1 MSQKVISV
9 STLVHYLKSKLESDN
24 LIQKVLVEGEISNFS
39 SYRSGHWY
47 FSLKDKNSLIRC
59 VMFSS
64 YNKKVNFSPKDGD
77 KVIIQADVSVYE
89 QRGDI
94 QLLVYAMKS
103 NTIGDLYLE
112 YERLKKKLFDEG
124 LFDDKH
130 KKIIPKYPMDIA
142 LVTGAN
148 TAARSDVLTTLNRR
162 WPIARIHEFN
172 ALVQG
177 KDSAKQ
183 VIDALL
189 KADACN
195 YDVILLVRG
204 GGSIED
210 LWSFNDEQL
219 ARVIFNLNTPI
230 ITGIGHE
237 INFTISDY
245 VADLRAPT
253 PTGAAERCAPD
264 QKDVL
269 QNLNIIYDRIT
280 KAINRK
286 RTILTDELNDYKNS
300 YVFTSPQRLYSEK
313 EIYLENLNR
322 ALNQSLKIY
331 TTELHHELNQYS
343 SQMTT
348 VVKDITSSLSST
360 LNKNQ
365 EHLNLA
371 IKLISNQNKNQL
383 IQYAKLLD
391 AYSPL
396 KSLTRGYAIIEN
408 KEGNSIKSANNI
420 YVGDTLTITLQ
431 DGKIIAKAEEIIK
444 EKDNG

>member
-1 MSQKVISV
+1 MSQKIISV
-9 STLVHYLKSKLESDN
+9 STLVHYLKSKLESDS

-47 FSLKDKNSLIRC
+47 FSLKDESSLIRC

-64 YNKKVNFSPKDGD
+64 YNKKVKFLPKDGD

-103 NTIGDLYLE
+103 DTIGELYLE

-124 LFDDKH
+124 LFYESH
-130 KKIIPKYPMDIA
+130 KKKIPEYPMHIA

-162 WPIARIHEFN
+162 WPIAIIHEFN

-177 KDSAKQ
+177 KDSAEQ
-183 VIDALL
+183 VIQALL
-189 KADACN
+189 KADVSGC
-195 YDVILLVRG
+195 DVILLVRG

-210 LWSFNDEQL
+210 LWSFNDEKL
-219 ARVIFNLNTPI
+219 AHVIYDLNTPI

-264 QKDVL
+264 QNDVL
-269 QNLNIIYDRIT
+269 KHLNIMHERIVG
-280 KAINRK
+280 AITRK
-286 RTILTDELNDYKNS
+286 DNVLKEELNTYKNS

-313 EIYLENLNR
+313 AMDLEHLNTE
-322 ALNQSLKIY
+322 LLQSLKFIQN
-331 TTELHHELNQYS
+331 ELNH
-343 SQMTT
+343 
-348 VVKDITSSLSST
+348 T
-360 LNKNQ
+360 LNHQ
-365 EHLNLA
+365 S
-371 IKLISNQNKNQL
+371 IRMNQL
-383 IQYAKLLD
+383 IQSNILSMKTTLNYDLEHLESAIDIILKNSKNKFMQQANLLD

-396 KSLTRGYAIIEN
+396 KSLTRGYSILE
-408 KEGNSIKSANNI
+408 KEGNSVKSANNI
-420 YVGDTLTITLQ
+420 YVGDSLTIILQ
-431 DGKIIAKAEEIIK
+431 DGKVMATATNIIK
-444 EKDNG
+444 EKENG

>member
-1 MSQKVISV
+1 MSQNVVSV

-39 SYRSGHWY
+39 NYRSGHWY
-47 FSLKDKNSLIRC
+47 FSLKDENSLIRC

-64 YNKKVNFSPKDGD
+64 YNKKVQFAPKDGD

-103 NTIGDLYLE
+103 DKIGDLYLQFE
-112 YERLKKKLFDEG
+112 KLKAKLYAEG
-124 LFDDKH
+124 LFDDKY
-130 KKIIPKYPMDIA
+130 KKPIPLYPMNIA

-162 WPIARIHEFN
+162 WPIAEIHEYS

-177 KDSAKQ
+177 NESAGQ
-183 VIDALL
+183 IINALSR
-189 KADACN
+189 ADN
-195 YDVILLVRG
+195 NHHDVILLVRG

-210 LWSFNDEQL
+210 LWSFNDETL
-219 ARVIFNLNTPI
+219 ARTIFNLKTPI

-237 INFTISDY
+237 INYTISDY

-269 QNLNIIYDRIT
+269 NMLNVYQTRLNTAIT
-280 KAINRK
+280 TKKDHASR
-286 RTILTDELNDYKNS
+286 ELNKYS
-300 YVFTSPQRLYSEK
+300 SSFVFSSPQRLYSEK
-313 EIYLENLNR
+313 EMQLENLSN
-322 ALNQSLKIY
+322 ALYHSVHTYEMNLEQSLSRYDNLLTSTIKDN
-331 TTELHHELNQYS
+331 L
-343 SQMTT
+343 SQ
-348 VVKDITSSLSST
+348 
-360 LNKNQ
+360 
-365 EHLNLA
+365 LNLDINEYKNKLNNSVKF
-371 IKLISNQNKNQL
+371 IKDKKENCLRQN
-383 IQYAKLLD
+383 AGLLD

-396 KSLTRGYAIIEN
+396 KSLARGYAIVE
-408 KEGNSIKSANNI
+408 KDGEAIKSTDNLHTD
-420 YVGDTLTITLQ
+420 DTLSIRMY
-431 DGKIIAKAEEIIK
+431 DGKIITKVAEIIK
-444 EKDNG
+444 EKQHG

>member
-1 MSQKVISV
+1 MSQNVVSV

-39 SYRSGHWY
+39 NYRSGHWY
-47 FSLKDKNSLIRC
+47 FSLKDENSLIRC

-64 YNKKVNFSPKDGD
+64 YNKKVQFAPKDGD

-103 NTIGDLYLE
+103 DKIGDLYLQFE
-112 YERLKKKLFDEG
+112 KLKAKLYAEG
-124 LFDDKH
+124 LFDDKY
-130 KKIIPKYPMDIA
+130 KKPIPLYPMNIA

-162 WPIARIHEFN
+162 WPIAEIHEYS

-177 KDSAKQ
+177 NESAGQ
-183 VIDALL
+183 IINALSR
-189 KADACN
+189 ADN
-195 YDVILLVRG
+195 NHHDVILLVRG

-210 LWSFNDEQL
+210 LWSFNDETL
-219 ARVIFNLNTPI
+219 ARTIFNLKTPI

-237 INFTISDY
+237 INYTISDY

-269 QNLNIIYDRIT
+269 NMLNVYQTRLNTAIT
-280 KAINRK
+280 TKKDHASR
-286 RTILTDELNDYKNS
+286 ELNKYS
-300 YVFTSPQRLYSEK
+300 SSFVFSSPQRLYSEK
-313 EIYLENLNR
+313 EMQLENLSN
-322 ALNQSLKIY
+322 ALYHSVHTYEMNLEQSLSRYANLLTSTIKDN
-331 TTELHHELNQYS
+331 L
-343 SQMTT
+343 SQ
-348 VVKDITSSLSST
+348 
-360 LNKNQ
+360 
-365 EHLNLA
+365 LNLDINEYKNKLNNSVKF
-371 IKLISNQNKNQL
+371 IKDKKENCLRQN
-383 IQYAKLLD
+383 AGLLD

-396 KSLTRGYAIIEN
+396 KSLARGYAIVE
-408 KEGNSIKSANNI
+408 KDGEAIKSTDNLHTD
-420 YVGDTLTITLQ
+420 DTLSIRMY
-431 DGKIIAKAEEIIK
+431 DGKIITKVAEIIK
-444 EKDNG
+444 EKQHG

>member
-1 MSQKVISV
+1 MSQNVVSV

-39 SYRSGHWY
+39 NYRSGHWY
-47 FSLKDKNSLIRC
+47 FSLKDENSLIRC

-64 YNKKVNFSPKDGD
+64 YNKKVQFAPKDGD

-103 NTIGDLYLE
+103 DKIGDLYLQFE
-112 YERLKKKLFDEG
+112 KLKAKLYAEG
-124 LFDDKH
+124 LFNDKY
-130 KKIIPKYPMDIA
+130 KKPIPLYPMNIA

-162 WPIARIHEFN
+162 WPIAEIHEYS

-177 KDSAKQ
+177 NESAGQ
-183 VIDALL
+183 IINALSR
-189 KADACN
+189 ADN
-195 YDVILLVRG
+195 NHHDVILLVRG

-210 LWSFNDEQL
+210 LWSFNDETL
-219 ARVIFNLNTPI
+219 ARTIFNLKTPI

-237 INFTISDY
+237 INYTISDY

-269 QNLNIIYDRIT
+269 NMLNVYQTRLNTAIT
-280 KAINRK
+280 TKKDHASR
-286 RTILTDELNDYKNS
+286 ELNKYS
-300 YVFTSPQRLYSEK
+300 SSFVFSSPQRLYSEK
-313 EIYLENLNR
+313 EMQLENLSN
-322 ALNQSLKIY
+322 ALYHSVHTYEMNLEQSLSRYANLLTSTIKDN
-331 TTELHHELNQYS
+331 L
-343 SQMTT
+343 SQ
-348 VVKDITSSLSST
+348 
-360 LNKNQ
+360 
-365 EHLNLA
+365 LNLDINEYKNKLNNSVKF
-371 IKLISNQNKNQL
+371 IKDKKENCLRQN
-383 IQYAKLLD
+383 AGLLD

-396 KSLTRGYAIIEN
+396 KSLARGYAIVE
-408 KEGNSIKSANNI
+408 KDGEAIKSTDNLHTD
-420 YVGDTLTITLQ
+420 DTLSIRMY
-431 DGKIIAKAEEIIK
+431 DGKIITKVAEIIK
-444 EKDNG
+444 EKQHG

>member
-1 MSQKVISV
+1 MSQKIISV
-9 STLVHYLKSKLESDN
+9 STLVHYLKSKLESDS

-47 FSLKDKNSLIRC
+47 FSLKDESSLIRC

-64 YNKKVNFSPKDGD
+64 YNKKVKFLPKDGD

-103 NTIGDLYLE
+103 DTIGELYLE

-124 LFDDKH
+124 LFDESH
-130 KKIIPKYPMDIA
+130 KKKIPEYPMHIA

-162 WPIARIHEFN
+162 WPIAIIHEFN

-177 KDSAKQ
+177 KDSAEQ
-183 VIDALL
+183 VIQALL
-189 KADACN
+189 KADVSGC
-195 YDVILLVRG
+195 DVILLVRG

-210 LWSFNDEQL
+210 LWSFNDEKL
-219 ARVIFNLNTPI
+219 AHVIYDLNTPI

-264 QKDVL
+264 QNDVL
-269 QNLNIIYDRIT
+269 KHLNIMHERIVGT
-280 KAINRK
+280 ITRK
-286 RTILTDELNDYKNS
+286 DNVLKEELNTYKNS

-313 EIYLENLNR
+313 AMDLEHLNTE
-322 ALNQSLKIY
+322 LLQSLKFIQN
-331 TTELHHELNQYS
+331 ELNH
-343 SQMTT
+343 
-348 VVKDITSSLSST
+348 T
-360 LNKNQ
+360 LNHQ
-365 EHLNLA
+365 S
-371 IKLISNQNKNQL
+371 IRMNQL
-383 IQYAKLLD
+383 IQSNILSMKTTLNYDLEHLESAIDIILKNSKNKFMQQANLLD

-396 KSLTRGYAIIEN
+396 KSLTRGYSILE
-408 KEGNSIKSANNI
+408 KEGNSVKSANNI
-420 YVGDTLTITLQ
+420 YVGDSLTIILQ
-431 DGKIIAKAEEIIK
+431 DGKVMATATNIIK
-444 EKDNG
+444 EKENG

>member
-1 MSQKVISV
+1 MSQNVVSV

-39 SYRSGHWY
+39 NYRSGHWY
-47 FSLKDKNSLIRC
+47 FSLKDENSLIRC

-64 YNKKVNFSPKDGD
+64 YNKKVQFAPKDGD

-103 NTIGDLYLE
+103 DKIGDLYLQFE
-112 YERLKKKLFDEG
+112 KLKAKLYAEG
-124 LFDDKH
+124 LFDDKY
-130 KKIIPKYPMDIA
+130 KKPIPLYPMNIA

-162 WPIARIHEFN
+162 WPIAEIHEYS

-177 KDSAKQ
+177 NESAGQ
-183 VIDALL
+183 IINALSR
-189 KADACN
+189 ADN
-195 YDVILLVRG
+195 NHHDVILLVRG

-210 LWSFNDEQL
+210 LWSFNDETL
-219 ARVIFNLNTPI
+219 ARTIFNLKTPI

-237 INFTISDY
+237 INYTISDY

-269 QNLNIIYDRIT
+269 NMLNVYQTRLNTAIT
-280 KAINRK
+280 TKKDHASR
-286 RTILTDELNDYKNS
+286 ELNKYS
-300 YVFTSPQRLYSEK
+300 SSFVFSSPQRLYSEK
-313 EIYLENLNR
+313 EMQLVNLSNALYHSVHTYELNLE
-322 ALNQSLKIY
+322 QSLSRYANLLTSTIKDN
-331 TTELHHELNQYS
+331 L
-343 SQMTT
+343 SQ
-348 VVKDITSSLSST
+348 
-360 LNKNQ
+360 
-365 EHLNLA
+365 LNLDINEYKNKLNNSVKF
-371 IKLISNQNKNQL
+371 IKDKKENCLRQN
-383 IQYAKLLD
+383 AGLLD

-396 KSLTRGYAIIEN
+396 KSLARGYAIVE
-408 KEGNSIKSANNI
+408 KDGEAIKSTDNLHTD
-420 YVGDTLTITLQ
+420 DTLSIRMY
-431 DGKIIAKAEEIIK
+431 DGKIITKVAEIIK
-444 EKDNG
+444 EKQHG

>member
-1 MSQKVISV
+1 MSQKIISV
-9 STLVHYLKSKLESDN
+9 STLVHYLKSKLESDS

-47 FSLKDKNSLIRC
+47 FSLKDENSLIRC

-64 YNKKVNFSPKDGD
+64 YNKKVKFLPKDGD
-77 KVIIQADVSVYE
+77 KVIIQVDVSVYE

-103 NTIGDLYLE
+103 DTIGELYLE

-124 LFDDKH
+124 LFDESH
-130 KKIIPKYPMDIA
+130 KKKIPEYPMHIA

-162 WPIARIHEFN
+162 WPIADIHEFN

-177 KDSAKQ
+177 KDSAEQ
-183 VIDALL
+183 VIQALL
-189 KADACN
+189 KADVSQC
-195 YDVILLVRG
+195 DVILLVRG

-210 LWSFNDEQL
+210 LWSFNDEKL
-219 ARVIFNLNTPI
+219 AHVIYDLNTPI

-264 QKDVL
+264 QNDVL
-269 QNLNIIYDRIT
+269 KHLNIMHERIVG
-280 KAINRK
+280 AINRK
-286 RTILTDELNDYKNS
+286 EQALKDELDTYKNS
-300 YVFTSPQRLYSEK
+300 YVFTSPERLYSEK
-313 EIYLENLNR
+313 EIYLEHLNTE
-322 ALNQSLKIY
+322 LIQSLKLIQN
-331 TTELHHELNQYS
+331 ELNH
-343 SQMTT
+343 T
-348 VVKDITSSLSST
+348 LSHHS
-360 LNKNQ
+360 
-365 EHLNLA
+365 
-371 IKLISNQNKNQL
+371 IRMNQL
-383 IQYAKLLD
+383 IQNNILSLKNTLTYDEEHLKSAIDFILKNKKNEFVQQANLLD

-396 KSLTRGYAIIEN
+396 KSLTRGYSILE
-408 KEGNSIKSANNI
+408 KEGNSVKSANNI
-420 YVGDTLTITLQ
+420 YVGDSLTIILQ
-431 DGKIIAKAEEIIK
+431 DGKVMATATNIIK
-444 EKDNG
+444 ENENG

>member
-1 MSQKVISV
+1 MSQNVVSV

-39 SYRSGHWY
+39 NYRSGHWY
-47 FSLKDKNSLIRC
+47 FSLKDENSLIRC

-64 YNKKVNFSPKDGD
+64 YNKKVQFAPKDGH

-103 NTIGDLYLE
+103 DKIGDLYLQFE
-112 YERLKKKLFDEG
+112 KLKAKLYAEG
-124 LFDDKH
+124 LFDDKY
-130 KKIIPKYPMDIA
+130 KKPIPLYPMNIA

-162 WPIARIHEFN
+162 WPIAEIHEYS

-177 KDSAKQ
+177 NESAGQ
-183 VIDALL
+183 IINALSR
-189 KADACN
+189 ADN
-195 YDVILLVRG
+195 NHHDVILLVRG

-210 LWSFNDEQL
+210 LWSFNDETL
-219 ARVIFNLNTPI
+219 ARTIFNLKTPI

-237 INFTISDY
+237 INYTISDY

-269 QNLNIIYDRIT
+269 NMLNVYQTRLNTAIT
-280 KAINRK
+280 TKKDHASR
-286 RTILTDELNDYKNS
+286 ELNKYS
-300 YVFTSPQRLYSEK
+300 SSFVFSSPQRLYSEK
-313 EIYLENLNR
+313 EMQLENLSN
-322 ALNQSLKIY
+322 ALYHSVHTYEMNLEQSLSRYANLLTSTIKDN
-331 TTELHHELNQYS
+331 L
-343 SQMTT
+343 SQ
-348 VVKDITSSLSST
+348 
-360 LNKNQ
+360 
-365 EHLNLA
+365 LNLDINEYKNKLNNSVKF
-371 IKLISNQNKNQL
+371 IKDKKENCLRQN
-383 IQYAKLLD
+383 AGLLD

-396 KSLTRGYAIIEN
+396 KSLARGYAIVGKDGEA
-408 KEGNSIKSANNI
+408 IKSTDNLHTD
-420 YVGDTLTITLQ
+420 DTLSIRMY
-431 DGKIIAKAEEIIK
+431 DGKIITKVAEIIK
-444 EKDNG
+444 EKQHG

>member
-1 MSQKVISV
+1 MSQKIISV
-9 STLVHYLKSKLESDN
+9 STLVHYLKSKLESDS

-47 FSLKDKNSLIRC
+47 FSLKDENSLIRC

-64 YNKKVNFSPKDGD
+64 YNKKVKFLPKDGD

-103 NTIGDLYLE
+103 DTIGELYLE

-124 LFDDKH
+124 LFDESH
-130 KKIIPKYPMDIA
+130 KKKIPEYPMHIA

-162 WPIARIHEFN
+162 WPIADIHEFN

-177 KDSAKQ
+177 KDSAEQ
-183 VIDALL
+183 VIQALL
-189 KADACN
+189 KADVSHC
-195 YDVILLVRG
+195 DVILLVRG

-210 LWSFNDEQL
+210 LWSFNDEKL
-219 ARVIFNLNTPI
+219 AHVIYDLNTPI

-264 QKDVL
+264 QNDVL
-269 QNLNIIYDRIT
+269 KHLNIMHERIVGAVT
-280 KAINRK
+280 RK
-286 RTILTDELNDYKNS
+286 EQALKDELDTYKNS

-313 EIYLENLNR
+313 EIYLEHLNTE
-322 ALNQSLKIY
+322 LIQSLKLIQN
-331 TTELHHELNQYS
+331 ELNH
-343 SQMTT
+343 T
-348 VVKDITSSLSST
+348 LSHHS
-360 LNKNQ
+360 
-365 EHLNLA
+365 
-371 IKLISNQNKNQL
+371 IRMNQL
-383 IQYAKLLD
+383 IQNNILSLKNTLTYDEEHLKSAIDFILKNKKNEFVQQANLLD

-396 KSLTRGYAIIEN
+396 KSLTRGYSILE
-408 KEGNSIKSANNI
+408 KEGNSVKSANNI
-420 YVGDTLTITLQ
+420 YVGDSLTIILQ
-431 DGKIIAKAEEIIK
+431 DGKVMATATNIIK
-444 EKDNG
+444 ENENG

>member
-1 MSQKVISV
+1 MSQNVVSV

-39 SYRSGHWY
+39 NYRSGHWY
-47 FSLKDKNSLIRC
+47 FSLKDENSLIRC

-64 YNKKVNFSPKDGD
+64 YNKKVQFAPKDGD

-103 NTIGDLYLE
+103 DKIGDLYLQFE
-112 YERLKKKLFDEG
+112 KLKAKLYAEG
-124 LFDDKH
+124 LFDDKY
-130 KKIIPKYPMDIA
+130 KKPIPLYPMNIA

-162 WPIARIHEFN
+162 WPIAEIHEYS

-177 KDSAKQ
+177 NESAGQ
-183 VIDALL
+183 IINALSR
-189 KADACN
+189 ADN
-195 YDVILLVRG
+195 NHHDVILLVRG

-210 LWSFNDEQL
+210 LWSFNDETL
-219 ARVIFNLNTPI
+219 ARTIFNLKTPI

-237 INFTISDY
+237 INYTISDY

-269 QNLNIIYDRIT
+269 NMLNVYQTRLNTAIT
-280 KAINRK
+280 TKKDHASR
-286 RTILTDELNDYKNS
+286 ELNKYS
-300 YVFTSPQRLYSEK
+300 SSFVFSSPQRLYSEK
-313 EIYLENLNR
+313 EMQLENLSN
-322 ALNQSLKIY
+322 ALYHSVHTYEMNLEQSLSRYANLLTSTIKDN
-331 TTELHHELNQYS
+331 L
-343 SQMTT
+343 SQ
-348 VVKDITSSLSST
+348 
-360 LNKNQ
+360 
-365 EHLNLA
+365 LNLDINEYKNKLNNSVKF
-371 IKLISNQNKNQL
+371 IKDKKENYLRQN
-383 IQYAKLLD
+383 ASLLD

-396 KSLTRGYAIIEN
+396 KSLARGYAIVE
-408 KEGNSIKSANNI
+408 KDGEAIKSTDNLHTD
-420 YVGDTLTITLQ
+420 DTLSIRMY
-431 DGKIIAKAEEIIK
+431 DGKIITKVAEIIK
-444 EKDNG
+444 EKQHG

>member
-1 MSQKVISV
+1 MSQNVVSV

-39 SYRSGHWY
+39 NYRSGHWY
-47 FSLKDKNSLIRC
+47 FSLKDENSLIRC

-64 YNKKVNFSPKDGD
+64 YNKKVQFAPKDGD

-103 NTIGDLYLE
+103 DKIGDLYLQFE
-112 YERLKKKLFDEG
+112 KLKAKLYAEG
-124 LFDDKH
+124 LFDDKY
-130 KKIIPKYPMDIA
+130 KKPIPLYPMNIA

-162 WPIARIHEFN
+162 WPIAEIHEYSV
-172 ALVQG
+172 LVQG
-177 KDSAKQ
+177 NESAGQIINALKQ
-183 VIDALL
+183 
-189 KADACN
+189 ADN
-195 YDVILLVRG
+195 NHHDVILLVRG

-210 LWSFNDEQL
+210 LWSFNDETL
-219 ARVIFNLNTPI
+219 ARTIFNLKTPI

-269 QNLNIIYDRIT
+269 NMLNVYQTRLNTAIT
-280 KAINRK
+280 TKKDHASR
-286 RTILTDELNDYKNS
+286 ELNKYS
-300 YVFTSPQRLYSEK
+300 SSFVFSSPQRLYSEK
-313 EIYLENLNR
+313 EMQLVNLSNALYHSVHTYEMNLE
-322 ALNQSLKIY
+322 QSLSRYANLLTSTIKDN
-331 TTELHHELNQYS
+331 L
-343 SQMTT
+343 SQ
-348 VVKDITSSLSST
+348 
-360 LNKNQ
+360 
-365 EHLNLA
+365 LNLDINEYKNKLNNSVKF
-371 IKLISNQNKNQL
+371 IKDKKENCLRQN
-383 IQYAKLLD
+383 AGLLD

-396 KSLTRGYAIIEN
+396 KSLARGYAIVEKN
-408 KEGNSIKSANNI
+408 GEAIKSTDNLQTD
-420 YVGDTLTITLQ
+420 DTLSIRMY
-431 DGKIIAKAEEIIK
+431 DGKIITKVAEIIK
-444 EKDNG
+444 E

>member
-1 MSQKVISV
+1 MSQKIISV
-9 STLVHYLKSKLESDN
+9 STLVHYLKSKLESDS

-47 FSLKDKNSLIRC
+47 FSLKDENSLIRC

-64 YNKKVNFSPKDGD
+64 YNKKVKFLPKDGD

-94 QLLVYAMKS
+94 QLLVYAMKAD
-103 NTIGDLYLE
+103 TIGELYLE

-124 LFDDKH
+124 LFDESH
-130 KKIIPKYPMDIA
+130 KKKIPEYPMHIA

-162 WPIARIHEFN
+162 WPIADIHEFN

-177 KDSAKQ
+177 KDSAEQ
-183 VIDALL
+183 VIQALL
-189 KADACN
+189 KADVSQC
-195 YDVILLVRG
+195 DVILLVRG

-210 LWSFNDEQL
+210 LWSFNDEKL
-219 ARVIFNLNTPI
+219 AHVIYDLNTPI

-253 PTGAAERCAPD
+253 PTGAAERCAPN
-264 QKDVL
+264 QNDVL
-269 QNLNIIYDRIT
+269 KHLNIMHERIVG
-280 KAINRK
+280 AINRK
-286 RTILTDELNDYKNS
+286 EQALKDELDTYKNS

-313 EIYLENLNR
+313 EIYLEHLNTE
-322 ALNQSLKIY
+322 LIQSLKLIQN
-331 TTELHHELNQYS
+331 ELNH
-343 SQMTT
+343 T
-348 VVKDITSSLSST
+348 LSHHS
-360 LNKNQ
+360 
-365 EHLNLA
+365 
-371 IKLISNQNKNQL
+371 IRMNQL
-383 IQYAKLLD
+383 IQNNILSLKNTLTYDEEHLKSAIDFILKNKKNEFVQQANLLD

-396 KSLTRGYAIIEN
+396 KSLTRGYSILE
-408 KEGNSIKSANNI
+408 KEGNSVKSANNI
-420 YVGDTLTITLQ
+420 YVGDSLTIILQ
-431 DGKIIAKAEEIIK
+431 DGKVMATATNIIK
-444 EKDNG
+444 ENENG

>member
-1 MSQKVISV
+1 MSQKIISV
-9 STLVHYLKSKLESDN
+9 STLVHYLKSKLESDS

-47 FSLKDKNSLIRC
+47 FSLKDENSLIRC

-64 YNKKVNFSPKDGD
+64 YNKKVKFLPKDGD

-103 NTIGDLYLE
+103 DTIGELYLE

-124 LFDDKH
+124 LFDESH
-130 KKIIPKYPMDIA
+130 KKKIPEYPMHIA

-162 WPIARIHEFN
+162 WPIAEIHEFN

-177 KDSAKQ
+177 KDSAEQ
-183 VIDALL
+183 VIQALL
-189 KADACN
+189 KADGSHC
-195 YDVILLVRG
+195 DVVLLVRG

-210 LWSFNDEQL
+210 LWSFNDEKL
-219 ARVIFNLNTPI
+219 AHVIYDLNTPI

-264 QKDVL
+264 QNDVL
-269 QNLNIIYDRIT
+269 KHLNIMHERIVGAVT
-280 KAINRK
+280 RK
-286 RTILTDELNDYKNS
+286 DLALKDELETYKKS

-313 EIYLENLNR
+313 EIYLEHLNTE
-322 ALNQSLKIY
+322 LNQSLKLIQN
-331 TTELHHELNQYS
+331 ELNH
-343 SQMTT
+343 T
-348 VVKDITSSLSST
+348 LSHQS
-360 LNKNQ
+360 
-365 EHLNLA
+365 
-371 IKLISNQNKNQL
+371 IRMNQL
-383 IQYAKLLD
+383 IQNNILSLKNTLTYDEEHLKSAIDFILKNKKNEFVQQANLLD

-396 KSLTRGYAIIEN
+396 KSLTRGYSILE
-408 KEGNSIKSANNI
+408 KEGNSVKSANNI
-420 YVGDTLTITLQ
+420 YVGDSLTIILQ
-431 DGKIIAKAEEIIK
+431 DGKVMATATNIIK
-444 EKDNG
+444 ENENG

>member
-1 MSQKVISV
+1 MSQKIISV
-9 STLVHYLKSKLESDN
+9 STLVHYLKSKLESDS

-47 FSLKDKNSLIRC
+47 FSLKDESSLIRC

-64 YNKKVNFSPKDGD
+64 YNKKVKFLPKDGD

-103 NTIGDLYLE
+103 DTIGELYLE

-124 LFDDKH
+124 LFDESH
-130 KKIIPKYPMDIA
+130 KKKIPEYPMHIA

-162 WPIARIHEFN
+162 WPIAIIHEFN

-177 KDSAKQ
+177 KDSAEQ
-183 VIDALL
+183 VIQALL
-189 KADACN
+189 KADVSGC
-195 YDVILLVRG
+195 DVILLVRG

-210 LWSFNDEQL
+210 LWSFNDEKL
-219 ARVIFNLNTPI
+219 AHVIYDLNTPI

-264 QKDVL
+264 QNDVL
-269 QNLNIIYDRIT
+269 KHLNIMHERIVG
-280 KAINRK
+280 AITRK
-286 RTILTDELNDYKNS
+286 DNVLKEELNTYKNS

-313 EIYLENLNR
+313 AMDLEHLNTE
-322 ALNQSLKIY
+322 LLQSLKFIQN
-331 TTELHHELNQYS
+331 ELNH
-343 SQMTT
+343 
-348 VVKDITSSLSST
+348 T
-360 LNKNQ
+360 LNHQ
-365 EHLNLA
+365 S
-371 IKLISNQNKNQL
+371 IRMNQL
-383 IQYAKLLD
+383 IQSNILSMKTTLNYDLEHLESAIDIILKNSKNKFMQQANLLD

-396 KSLTRGYAIIEN
+396 KSLTRGYSILE
-408 KEGNSIKSANNI
+408 KEGNSVKSANNI
-420 YVGDTLTITLQ
+420 YVGDSLTIILQ
-431 DGKIIAKAEEIIK
+431 DGKVMATATNIIK
-444 EKDNG
+444 EKKNG